1 MFSSGNI
8 GSGPFFSLNALYAY
22 KTGEH
27 LVQLFLGIYKVPS
40 LVLLL
45 FLLLLLIREVKHHV
59 CVKRQTRICTT
70 WPSFSFTCRE
80 LFIISTHKLVTSSN
94 LFFIVK
100 NCFEPFLSAHFK
112 FWGILNLNL
121 TFSVYIYAFS
131 EAVKLKLSSF
141 AVFLITPINFLSLSL
156 RSWIVVMVKIFK
168 SYVNVTAVQLKPL
181 YIQK

>member
-22 KTGEH
+22 KTGEP
-27 LVQLFLGIYKVPS
+27 LVQLFLSIYKVPS

-45 FLLLLLIREVKHHV
+45 FLLLLLIRKVKHHV
-59 CVKRQTRICTT
+59 CVKRQTQICTT
-70 WPSFSFTCRE
+70 WPSFTVTCCL

-100 NCFEPFLSAHFK
+100 NCFELSLSAHFK
-112 FWGILNLNL
+112 FWEILNLNL

-141 AVFLITPINFLSLSL
+141 AVFLITPIDFLSLSL
-156 RSWIVVMVKIFK
+156 RSWIVVMGKIFK
-168 SYVNVTAVQLKPL
+168 SHVNVTVVQLKPL